1 MLYLFI
7 IMFIIV
13 TIFLI
18 TRLFALHKEMRK
30 IVHQLKKYNQRET
43 NKKIDMALMDKN
55 MENLGMEI
63 NKLIDLH
70 IAENRKRVNFEDEH
84 KRAIANIS
92 HDLRTP
98 LTSIVG
104 YIQMA
109 KKEDIPA
116 DERKELLSIAYERAK
131 RLETLLND
139 FYELSIIKSN
149 ELHVTL
155 ERINLKNIA
164 IEVLMSFYD
173 QFHEKEITPITR
185 IPDEAVYIIADKSAL
200 TRVLENL
207 FANVFTHSDGEIK
220 MSIEDKDHVV
230 KLKVE
235 NHTNT
240 LTEKDVEHIFDRFYM
255 ADQSRSGKS
264 TGLGLSIAKSLM
276 EKMNGNIQ
284 GQLHDGIFSITCE
297 WRSAK
302 E

>member
-1 MLYLFI
+1 
-7 IMFIIV
+7 MFIIV

-109 KKEDIPA
+109 KKEDIPP

-139 FYELSIIKSN
+139 FYELSIIESN

-207 FANVFTHSDGEIK
+207 FANAFTHSDGEINIT
-220 MSIEDKDHVV
+220 IEGKENVV
-230 KLKVE
+230 ILKVE
-235 NHTNT
+235 NRTNT

-276 EKMNGNIQ
+276 EKMNGNIR

>member
-1 MLYLFI
+1 
-7 IMFIIV
+7 MFIIV

-109 KKEDIPA
+109 KKEDIPP

-139 FYELSIIKSN
+139 FYELSIIESN

-207 FANVFTHSDGEIK
+207 FANAFTHSDGEINIT
-220 MSIEDKDHVV
+220 IEGKENVV
-230 KLKVE
+230 ILKVE
-235 NHTNT
+235 NRTNT